1 MYSCDALCKPRIEP
15 VCTDTLHQLVSCLDH
30 CTPLHTSQKHTCTCI
45 NCTHSIQLFVDKDT
59 LTSALN
65 NAHDTHMLAIDG
77 REDAISQQIS
87 QDLAALM
94 KNIQEAE
101 VKRNRQ
107 KVVEIERYM
116 EHQREELEAL
126 EMSTPNPS

>member
-1 MYSCDALCKPRIEP
+1 M
-15 VCTDTLHQLVSCLDH
+15 
-30 CTPLHTSQKHTCTCI
+30 
-45 NCTHSIQLFVDKDT
+45 DKDT

-77 REDAISQQIS
+77 KEDVISQQIS

-94 KNIQEAE
+94 KGIQEVE

-107 KVVEIERYM
+107 KVVEIERYI

-126 EMSTPNPS
+126 ETSTPTPS